1 MKFRYSAR
9 TKIGELQVGYI
20 EAVNREAAF
29 NILSGHELFIL
40 TMEPELGKRFLSNI
54 FGFLNRVKRKDLM
67 IFTRQFATLLEAEI
81 TLSDS
86 LKTLYSQ
93 TRNLF
98 LRETIFEISSDIDA
112 GLSLSQSL
120 ERHSNIFSEFY
131 INLIRSAE
139 ITGRMEEAM
148 GFLADYLE
156 KDISLISRV
165 RNALIYPAFILILF
179 FVVIVILLVAVF
191 PQLQPIF
198 AEAEV
203 KLPFIT
209 QVLLGSGNF
218 ILEWW
223 WAIALILG
231 VAIFVTIDYFR
242 TKEGK
247 GVANQLIV
255 SLPLLGTLFKK
266 MYIAR
271 FAEAAQILLKGGI
284 PMAQAIEIS
293 GHTIDNVI
301 YREALHEAA
310 ESVRRG
316 ELLSQALSRNSEN
329 FPPLV
334 SQMVAVGES
343 TGRLDEMLSRI
354 AVFYTREVDSVVAN
368 LVELIQ
374 PAVMVIIGVLVGLL
388 FASVLIPIYNL
399 AQGF

>member
-1 MKFRYSAR
+1 M
-9 TKIGELQVGYI
+9 
-20 EAVNREAAF
+20 
-29 NILSGHELFIL
+29 
-40 TMEPELGKRFLSNI
+40 
-54 FGFLNRVKRKDLM
+54 
-67 IFTRQFATLLEAEI
+67 
-81 TLSDS
+81 
-86 LKTLYSQ
+86 
-93 TRNLF
+93 
-98 LRETIFEISSDIDA
+98 
-112 GLSLSQSL
+112 
-120 ERHSNIFSEFY
+120 
-131 INLIRSAE
+131 
-139 ITGRMEEAM
+139 
-148 GFLADYLE
+148 
-156 KDISLISRV
+156 
-165 RNALIYPAFILILF
+165 
-179 FVVIVILLVAVF
+179 
-191 PQLQPIF
+191 
-198 AEAEV
+198 
-203 KLPFIT
+203 
-209 QVLLGSGNF
+209 
-218 ILEWW
+218 
-223 WAIALILG
+223 
-231 VAIFVTIDYFR
+231 TIDYFR

-374 PAVMVIIGVLVGLL
+374 PAVMVITGVLVGLL